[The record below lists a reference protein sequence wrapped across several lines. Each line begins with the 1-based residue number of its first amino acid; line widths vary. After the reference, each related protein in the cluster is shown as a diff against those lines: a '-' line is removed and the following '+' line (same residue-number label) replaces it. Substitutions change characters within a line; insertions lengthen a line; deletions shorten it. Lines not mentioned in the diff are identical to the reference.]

1 MSTKIGIYGYGN
13 LAKGV
18 ECVSSQH
25 LDETEE
31 LTIHL
36 FTREQL
42 LEMLRADQLKQA
54 LMVAPLW
61 RYIAE
66 NHLL

>member
-1 MSTKIGIYGYGN
+1 
-13 LAKGV
+13 V
-18 ECVSSQH
+18 EKVSSQH

-31 LTIHL
+31 ITVHL
-36 FTREQL
+36 FTLQELIDL
-42 LEMLRADQLKQA
+42 LRRDEMKQS